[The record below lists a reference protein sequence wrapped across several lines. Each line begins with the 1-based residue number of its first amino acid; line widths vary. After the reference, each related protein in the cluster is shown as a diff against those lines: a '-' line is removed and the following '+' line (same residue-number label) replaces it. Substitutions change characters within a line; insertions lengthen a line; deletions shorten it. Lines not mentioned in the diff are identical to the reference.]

1 MLKTA
6 GSGYSTL
13 PIKTNFYDLVYFS
26 CFCDIKIVWSNFK
39 SHKLENHPHHGSEKS
54 IFFAKKK
61 DASTYKIAFLIY
73 EKCISGKMQ

>member
-1 MLKTA
+1 MQFEGQSIL
-6 GSGYSTL
+6 
-13 PIKTNFYDLVYFS
+13 
-26 CFCDIKIVWSNFK
+26 
-39 SHKLENHPHHGSEKS
+39 LENHPHHGSEKS